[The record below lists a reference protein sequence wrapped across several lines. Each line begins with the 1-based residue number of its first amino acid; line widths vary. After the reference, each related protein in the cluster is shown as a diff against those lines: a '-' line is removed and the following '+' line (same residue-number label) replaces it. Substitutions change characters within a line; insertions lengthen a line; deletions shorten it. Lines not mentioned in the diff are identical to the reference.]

1 MGDFNCSGINWED
14 FSTTE
19 QNVDSLSFKLIET
32 VRDCFLL
39 QVIVENTRARGT
51 NDPSLLDL
59 VLCYDNML
67 INHLEYHM
75 CSQLGK
81 SDHSVICFNYQVKC
95 VKCTY
100 KLKKT
105 FYDKGNYKEME
116 EYLNEIDWK
125 HLFVGKDVQ
134 QMWDLLVETLK
145 ECETRFIPNKIVEI
159 NGDAKYKET
168 FNIKIRENIKKK
180 HNLWKRYMETR
191 SSVVYGK
198 YCRMRNKVK
207 NMIKYTRKQK
217 EKQISGNIKNN
228 PKAFWKYTKSK
239 TKSSSAISSLHMNPS
254 DTNSITVDNS
264 KVKANILNEY
274 FASVFT
280 TEPNGEFCEL
290 EQRDIDEQL
299 QIHIRKLE
307 VKKLLNELKTCKSPG
322 PDGLHPRLLHELAN
336 QVYLPLTKIFE
347 ASLKSNKIPEQWKL
361 AKVSAIHK
369 KGNRKLASN
378 YRPVSI
384 TSIVCRVLETII
396 RNSMVEFMV
405 SNNLLSDYQFG
416 FVKGRSTTLQLLNV
430 LNDWTN
436 SLENK
441 FTTDCI
447 YLDYQKA
454 FDSGSGS
461 GLYSGGLTLE
471 HSTEV

>member
-1 MGDFNCSGINWED
+1 MGDFNCSEINWED

-19 QNVDSLSFKLIET
+19 QNVGSLSFKLIET
-32 VRDCFLL
+32 VRDCFLH

-67 INHLEYHM
+67 INHLEYH
-75 CSQLGK
+75 SPLGK

-105 FYDKGNYKEME
+105 FYDKGNYKEIME
-116 EYLNEIDWK
+116 EYLSEIDWK
-125 HLFVGKDVQ
+125 HLFVGKDVPVQ

-168 FNIKIRENIKKK
+168 FNITIRENIKKK

-191 SSVVYGK
+191 SPVVYGK

-228 PKAFWKYTKSK
+228 PKA
-239 TKSSSAISSLHMNPS
+239 N
-254 DTNSITVDNS
+254 
-264 KVKANILNEY
+264 
-274 FASVFT
+274 
-280 TEPNGEFCEL
+280 
-290 EQRDIDEQL
+290 IDEQS

-336 QVYLPLTKIFE
+336 QVYLPLSKIFE
-347 ASLKSNKIPEQWKL
+347 ASLKSNKIPKQWKI
-361 AKVSAIHK
+361 ARVSAIHK

-436 SLENK
+436 SLEN
-441 FTTDCI
+441 
-447 YLDYQKA
+447 
-454 FDSGSGS
+454 
-461 GLYSGGLTLE
+461 
-471 HSTEV
+471 